1 MAKATAVLILT
12 DDRMRLHDAGAGHP
26 ERPARLEA
34 IESEL
39 IRAGMNGVAF
49 AQPPVT
55 ADLRQAASREDIL
68 RVHDERYVAFIDS
81 LRGKSARLDADTAVS
96 THSVEAAYLAAGAAI
111 EAVNAVVEDRAGSA
125 FALVRPPG
133 HHAERDRAM
142 GFCLF
147 NNIAIAAAHAIVTH
161 KLERVMIVDWDV
173 HHGNGTQH
181 IFEDRRDVLFV
192 SSHQWPLWPGSGAA
206 SEHGAGAGLGFTINL
221 PLPAGFDDAE
231 YVALYERLVAPVAE
245 EYRPQLLLVSAGFDA
260 HACDPLADMRMTERG
275 FAKLCGIMQAIA
287 QRNCAGRLALV
298 LEGGYDLA
306 GLSHSARACVEVLAG
321 TREPENVGPCE
332 AEAATV
338 IDALLA
344 AQRPFWRL

>member
-12 DDRMRLHDAGAGHP
+12 DDRMRMHDAGAGHP
-26 ERPARLEA
+26 ERPARLE
-34 IESEL
+34 EVEGEL
-39 IRAGMNGVAF
+39 VRAEVDGVAF
-49 AQPPVT
+49 AKP
-55 ADLRQAASREDIL
+55 QAASREDIL

-96 THSVEAAYLAAGAAI
+96 PHSVEAAYLAPGAAI
-111 EAVNAVVEDRAGSA
+111 EAVDAVMENRAGSA

-147 NNIAIAAAHAIVTH
+147 NNIAIAAVHAIATH

-206 SEHGAGAGLGFTINL
+206 SEHGTGAGLGFTINL
-221 PLPAGFDDAE
+221 PLPAGFDDAG
-231 YVALYERLVAPVAE
+231 YVALFERLVVPIANH
-245 EYRPQLLLVSAGFDA
+245 YQPQLLLVSAGFDA
-260 HACDPLADMRMTERG
+260 HARDPLGGMRMTEPG
-275 FAKLCGIMQAIA
+275 FAKLCGMMKAIA
-287 QRNCAGRLALV
+287 QRHCAGRLALV

-306 GLSHSARACVEVLAG
+306 GLSHSARACVEALAG
-321 TREPENVGPCE
+321 TREQEDVGPCN
-332 AEAATV
+332 AEASSV

-344 AQRPFWRL
+344 TQRPFWRI

>member
-133 HHAERDRAM
+133 HHAERDRAA
-142 GFCLF
+142 CSTTLPSP
-147 NNIAIAAAHAIVTH
+147 
-161 KLERVMIVDWDV
+161 
-173 HHGNGTQH
+173 
-181 IFEDRRDVLFV
+181 RRTR
-192 SSHQWPLWPGSGAA
+192 SSRTSSNA
-206 SEHGAGAGLGFTINL
+206 
-221 PLPAGFDDAE
+221 
-231 YVALYERLVAPVAE
+231 
-245 EYRPQLLLVSAGFDA
+245 
-260 HACDPLADMRMTERG
+260 
-275 FAKLCGIMQAIA
+275 
-287 QRNCAGRLALV
+287 
-298 LEGGYDLA
+298 
-306 GLSHSARACVEVLAG
+306 
-321 TREPENVGPCE
+321 
-332 AEAATV
+332 
-338 IDALLA
+338 
-344 AQRPFWRL
+344 